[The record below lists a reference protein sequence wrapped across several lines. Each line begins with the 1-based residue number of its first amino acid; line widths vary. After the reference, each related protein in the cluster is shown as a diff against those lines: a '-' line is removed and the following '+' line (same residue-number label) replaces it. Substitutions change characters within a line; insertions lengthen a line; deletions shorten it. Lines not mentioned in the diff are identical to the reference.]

1 MELDVVSGVVTAV
14 VFHNQEKRRLG
25 SDLVIS
31 SGCPVV
37 NLPLLDAVLPKPTF
51 LNISLGGLAD

>member
-1 MELDVVSGVVTAV
+1 MVSGVVTAV